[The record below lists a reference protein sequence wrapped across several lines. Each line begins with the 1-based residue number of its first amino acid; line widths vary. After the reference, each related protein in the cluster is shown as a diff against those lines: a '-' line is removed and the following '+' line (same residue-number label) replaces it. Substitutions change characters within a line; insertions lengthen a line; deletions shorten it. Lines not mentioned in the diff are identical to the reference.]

1 MSICVI
7 VKFETYQIIIVLLDM
22 NLLTCLCSYSAVT
35 MLPYGYLAGKGKGTN
50 SYQLH
55 YIWRVKVYQRQT
67 SMPTGGLMLYPYP
80 TLPMAIPTPSGR
92 LRGKRRGGGVGRAR
106 GGSDRAELGGLMKM
120 VG

>member
-55 YIWRVKVYQRQT
+55 LEDKGISETDEYANRRVNA
-67 SMPTGGLMLYPYP
+67 
-80 TLPMAIPTPSGR
+80 LPLSYGPCPLPS
-92 LRGKRRGGGVGRAR
+92 LPPVADLGVSGV
-106 GGSDRAELGGLMKM
+106 E
-120 VG
+120 VE